1 MTTINPNIASSA
13 FATTGATGTGG
24 VDAAKLQA
32 GLTGLASTT
41 ADQLMRELSDLVA
54 TLASTRTSATGT
66 GDAVSDARGAPALA
80 APETTYSQEDMVELL
95 RSIRS
100 KSQDGQLQAAK
111 SGIETARLKAEKNT
125 ESQLKKI
132 EEWVKKCEEA
142 NKKSTLGKIFSW
154 IGKIAAVIAS
164 VVAVAVAAVAA
175 VGSFGAGAPLLALAV
190 MGLVGSTISLADQIS
205 QECGGPNISIGNLIT
220 TMTSK
225 FLEACG
231 VDSETA
237 GKIGK
242 VMAGVAAAALPAM
255 LLIEPGLASTFATG
269 ICELA
274 GASSKVTGAVAMA
287 VGITAAVT
295 VGIVMAVASF
305 GASSG
310 SAVVNAAAQT
320 GSTAATAATTVA
332 TTAAQATSTVTTA
345 TVSTAAKVANG
356 LVGAGA
362 QIASGATQI
371 GTGIVT
377 IQKAGIEKDGQ
388 KALADKKELAADM
401 LKLQQQME
409 DGREEIKKVIQQIEE
424 GLMAVTQMINGAA
437 DSMSQITA
445 NMGKRMAV

>member
-1 MTTINPNIASSA
+1 MTTINPNIAST
-13 FATTGATGTGG
+13 FATTGGVPAGG
-24 VDAAKLQA
+24 PDAASLSTGLA
-32 GLTGLASTT
+32 GLTGTT
-41 ADQLMRELSDLVA
+41 TDKLMKELSDLVA
-54 TLASTRTSATGT
+54 TLASSKSAGT
-66 GDAVSDARGAPALA
+66 AGGDAVSDARGAPALA
-80 APETTYSQEDMVELL
+80 EPVKSYSQDDMVALL

-111 SGIETARLKAEKNT
+111 EGIETAKLAAQKNT
-125 ESQLKKI
+125 EGQLKKI

-142 NKKSTLGKIFSW
+142 NSKSSLGKIFSW

-164 VVAVAVAAVAA
+164 VVAVAVAAVAS
-175 VGSFGAGAPLLALAV
+175 VGSFGAGTPLLALAV
-190 MGLVGSTISLADQIS
+190 VGLIGSTISLADQIS
-205 QECGGPNISIGNLIT
+205 QECGGPTISIGNLLT

-231 VDSETA
+231 VDAETA

-242 VMAGVAAAALPAM
+242 VMAGVAAAAMPAM
-255 LLIEPGLASTFATG
+255 LLVEPGLAATFASG

-274 GASSKVTGAVAMA
+274 GASPEVTGYVSMA
-287 VGITAAVT
+287 VGIAAAVT
-295 VGIVMAVASF
+295 VGIVMAVASA

-310 SAVVNAAAQT
+310 SAVTNAAAQT
-320 GSTAATAATTVA
+320 GSTAATAATKVA
-332 TTAAQATSTVTTA
+332 TTAAQTTSTITTA
-345 TVSTAAKVANG
+345 TMSTSAKVANG

-371 GTGIVT
+371 GGGIVT
-377 IQKAGIEKDGQ
+377 IQKAGIEKEGQ

-409 DGREEIKKVIQQIEE
+409 DGREEIKKVIQQIED
-424 GLMAVTQMINGAA
+424 GLMSVTKMINDSA